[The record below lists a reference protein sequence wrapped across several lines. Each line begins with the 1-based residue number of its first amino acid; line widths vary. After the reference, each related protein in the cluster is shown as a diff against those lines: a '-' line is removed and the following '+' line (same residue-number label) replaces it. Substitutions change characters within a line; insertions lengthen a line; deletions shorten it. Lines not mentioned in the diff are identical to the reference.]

1 MTRAP
6 AEPYRTRF
14 ETTVERRDG
23 RDVVLSETYFYAES
37 GGQPADRGTL
47 GGVPVVDVQKHDGE
61 VVHTLG
67 TKIESG
73 VEMESES
80 GTKTKADSG
89 AEIAAE
95 SGSNPDSAASP
106 EFEAGDTIVGQIDE
120 AFRTYCMRAHTASHA
135 LYGAGRGILDDLGYG
150 GFDIG
155 EEKIRVD
162 FETSTDIDDEIL
174 VELERLTNRAVWD
187 SLPVSWEEIP
197 KEEAMQRE
205 DIAFNTKTEE
215 GVLSDSEMVR
225 VVEIEQWDVAACGGT
240 HVENTHEIGPV
251 TMLSRSNPGEGLTR
265 VEFAVGPPAIQQ
277 QADEKSSALDSARI
291 AGTSVEDLPEEI
303 DRLTDELDS
312 LESELADAKSTLVGE
327 KIEELAD
334 ETTSRNGSE
343 WLVGTI
349 DGVGPNELAD
359 RVRELAGDAADVVAL
374 TGKDGATFLVVGADG
389 DISAGDVIDEVTAE
403 FGGGGG
409 GSSAFAQGGG
419 LSAEPEDVVSFL
431 RE

>member
-14 ETTVERRDG
+14 ETTVKRRDG

-47 GGVPVVDVQKHDGE
+47 GGVPVVDVQKRDGE

-67 TKIESG
+67 TKTKSG

-80 GTKTKADSG
+80 GTETKAHVG
-89 AEIAAE
+89 AENPAE
-95 SGSNPDSAASP
+95 SGFDPDSAANL
-106 EFEAGDTIVGQIDE
+106 EFDAGDTIVGQIDE
-120 AFRTYCMRAHTASHA
+120 AFRIYCMRAHTASHV
-135 LYGAGRGILDDLGYG
+135 LYGAGRRMLDDLGYG

-187 SLPVSWEEIP
+187 SLPVSWEQVP
-197 KEEAMQRE
+197 KAEAMERE
-205 DIAFNTKTEE
+205 EIAFNTKTEE
-215 GVLSDSEMVR
+215 GVLSDSDTVR
-225 VVEIEQWDVAACGGT
+225 IVEIEEWDVAACGGT
-240 HVENTHEIGPV
+240 HVENTAEIGPV
-251 TMLSRSNPGEGLTR
+251 TVLSRSNPGEGLTR

-277 QADEKSSALDSARI
+277 QADEKSSALDSARL

-303 DRLTDELDS
+303 DRLTGELDS
-312 LESELADAKSTLVGE
+312 LESELADAKSQLVGA
-327 KIEELAD
+327 KIAELAD
-334 ETTSRNGSE
+334 ETVSRNGSE

-349 DGVGPNELAD
+349 DGVGPNALAD

-389 DISAGDVIDEVTAE
+389 DVEAGDVIDEVTAE

-409 GSSAFAQGGG
+409 GSPTFAQGGG
-419 LSAEPEDVVSFL
+419 LSAEPEAVVEYL
-431 RE
+431 RK